1 MRPLVAAEIKGSQR
15 ITMRANDFPGV
26 REKPEIAWGTLKCEK
41 ALQFSLKG
49 LSQ

>member
-1 MRPLVAAEIKGSQR
+1 MRPLVTAEINGSER
-15 ITMRANDFPGV
+15 IPMRANDFP
-26 REKPEIAWGTLKCEK
+26 RAAAALKSEK

>member
-15 ITMRANDFPGV
+15 IVMRANDFPGV